1 MNEKKMK
8 ILAAIPCFNEEA
20 TIGSVVIKAKRHVD
34 EVLVIDD
41 GSVDD
46 TARIAQEAGAKVI
59 KHGGNKGYGAAIQ
72 SCFRY
77 AKENNFDAMVILDG
91 DGQHNADEIPHVLEP
106 ILDGT
111 ADISVGSRFL
121 EEKHKEK
128 VPLYRRFGIAVITWF
143 TNLGSGKS
151 RRVVDAQSGFRAY
164 SRRAIEKIDPKD
176 EGMGVSAEIL
186 LQARKRKLKI
196 KEVPVSC
203 RYDVEGSTEGPVR
216 HGLSVLLSI
225 LHYMEVEHSLLF
237 FGVPGLI
244 IFSLGLFLGWRV
256 YQIYTTSGVFPTG
269 SALVTIILLIIG
281 MLLGITGLIL
291 HAVIIAARRKWR

>member
-34 EVLVIDD
+34 EVVVIDD
-41 GSVDD
+41 GSIDE
-46 TARIAQEAGAKVI
+46 TARIASEAGAKVI

-121 EEKHKEK
+121 EEKHKNK

-176 EGMGVSAEIL
+176 EGMGV
-186 LQARKRKLKI
+186 
-196 KEVPVSC
+196 
-203 RYDVEGSTEGPVR
+203 
-216 HGLSVLLSI
+216 
-225 LHYMEVEHSLLF
+225 
-237 FGVPGLI
+237 
-244 IFSLGLFLGWRV
+244 
-256 YQIYTTSGVFPTG
+256 
-269 SALVTIILLIIG
+269 
-281 MLLGITGLIL
+281 
-291 HAVIIAARRKWR
+291 